1 MSMVVM
7 KARFLVVLHLEVAKI
22 NEGRGG
28 RACDGRD
35 VEWEGPDAKKFKGTE
50 LQKIEAS
57 VKKVVKE
64 ITNMANTLDRN
75 IKRQEQVSSH

>member
-1 MSMVVM
+1 M
-7 KARFLVVLHLEVAKI
+7 
-22 NEGRGG
+22 GG
-28 RACDGRD
+28 PRRQ
-35 VEWEGPDAKKFKGTE
+35 KFKGTE